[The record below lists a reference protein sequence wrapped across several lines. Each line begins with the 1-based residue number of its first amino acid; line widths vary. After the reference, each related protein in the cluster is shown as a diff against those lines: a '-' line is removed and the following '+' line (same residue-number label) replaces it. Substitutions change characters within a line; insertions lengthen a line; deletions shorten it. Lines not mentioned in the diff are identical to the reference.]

1 MKHYFK
7 TLITNKSTIVVR
19 EFEFDARTPFKA
31 LEEYIEEIDG
41 NISKETSSLAFICF
55 RGLETVCA
63 LHFITAPPVVEWFNV
78 SFMLEKIAR
87 DLFLSL

>member
-7 TLITNKSTIVVR
+7 TLITNKSTIVTR
-19 EFEFDARTPFKA
+19 EFEFDDRTFFKDFEEY
-31 LEEYIEEIDG
+31 LEEVDG
-41 NISKETSSLAFICF
+41 NISKETSSIAFMCF

-63 LHFITAPPVVEWFNV
+63 LHFIITPPIVEWFNV
-78 SFMLEKIAR
+78 SFIIEKLAR